1 MLWYD
6 TSMRPPLPMLS
17 GRAKS
22 TSNCGP
28 YTRCS
33 LTWLQL
39 SRTQTEDLNALSKEV
54 DDLLVRPAPTTVT
67 VGPASEQAEA
77 IAALYKKANDLIE
90 RPATVSAT
98 APALE
103 SQHLAA
109 LTNSVSAV
117 AQQLTSLTARH
128 STTAAPTKK
137 PTRAAAAAKL
147 TPAPV
152 KPAENVD
159 SAWKPV
165 VSRQTKRRQQIHPPT
180 ERCIVLQLAEVP
192 NDAQEAADTALRT
205 IN

>member
-1 MLWYD
+1 MLTDVVTIIKD
-6 TSMRPPLPMLS
+6 TYQYRI
-17 GRAKS
+17 K
-22 TSNCGP
+22 
-28 YTRCS
+28 
-33 LTWLQL
+33 
-39 SRTQTEDLNALSKEV
+39 TEDLNALSKEV

-117 AQQLTSLTARH
+117 SQQLTSLTARH

-137 PTRAAAAAKL
+137 PAPTATTAKAVRAATAAKS

-159 SAWKPV
+159 SAWKPI

-180 ERCIVLQLAEVP
+180 ERRIVLQLAEAP